1 MPERRIVV
9 GVEGSGYARAALIWA
24 LEEAAFRDT
33 VVEVATAYSPTYV
46 PAAPDLGYVPLDSFD
61 LITEIER
68 MQGDVI
74 ESAVEAA
81 GHPDVEVRRT
91 LVKGRAADTLMR
103 IAEGAEMLVVGNRG
117 RGGFAG
123 LRLGSVSQAIAHHSP
138 LPACDRP
145 HRPRRRHRR
154 RRRRRRRLTAS
165 TGRKKSSPRLALVA
179 NLREPTVNP
188 SDPPESNRRGTHDRD
203 LGGHRS
209 RRRRRRRRFGNEL
222 RAGR

>member
-61 LITEIER
+61 LVTEIER

-103 IAEGAEMLVVGNRG
+103 IAEGADMLVVGNRG
-117 RGGFAG
+117 RGGFVG

-138 LPACDRP
+138 CPLVIVR
-145 HRPRRRHRR
+145 
-154 RRRRRRRLTAS
+154 
-165 TGRKKSSPRLALVA
+165 TGLA
-179 NLREPTVNP
+179 
-188 SDPPESNRRGTHDRD
+188 DD
-203 LGGHRS
+203 
-209 RRRRRRRRFGNEL
+209 
-222 RAGR
+222 AGDDAD